1 MPALDN
7 VYTYIQRCIRTVLQ
21 LYQTDV
27 DTLHVPNI
35 RHPIY
40 SASGFCRQ
48 YPGPDGDSMGRNA
61 AVNGIKWPVPSHKT
75 SSLALRAAPHGHYL
89 VFQRLPAALMLAPGL
104 PGLFQRLP

>member
-1 MPALDN
+1 MLPLIM
-7 VYTYIQRCIRTVLQ
+7 YIHTSNE
-21 LYQTDV
+21 DV
-27 DTLHVPNI
+27 DTLHMPGI

-40 SASGFCRQ
+40 RASGFCRQ
-48 YPGPDGDSMGRNA
+48 YPGPDSDSMWRNA